1 MATDKTEKVEG
12 AVPVPSVSDTNANT
26 KTEAETQPS
35 DQKKKKEK
43 TKESKDGD
51 AKKDK
56 SKKPKKSKGKGG
68 DKKPEPEPKV
78 RSPYSIWIGNLP
90 YTVTKDDI
98 RKFFEPCGGEIT
110 RVNLPKKDG
119 KICGFAH
126 VDFNSA
132 EPVNLALAYSE
143 QKLGGRAVLIKD
155 ATDFTKTGAPSRVLP
170 LAKEVNTPAGDKAKT
185 PNAAGAESKKGK
197 KDASS
202 FRSKNAP
209 SPSLFV
215 GNLSF
220 DVKRRD
226 LKALFKPFGELVGVR
241 VATFEDNPEKCK
253 GFAYIDFKYTDN
265 ATKAM
270 QSSELKEI
278 AGRRTRIEYAGEE
291 ATRKGRPW
299 EFDPRYKFAQPK
311 HGFDRS
317 DNGGRQNK
325 RQRTFN
331 ATADADGDSD
341 GDVSM
346 DGGRK
351 EYMTRSKGNPAGRA
365 GGSGSQDPDVVINNM
380 EAKTEGYSVKFE
392 GSKITFGD

>member
-1 MATDKTEKVEG
+1 MATEKTEKVEDTKSE
-12 AVPVPSVSDTNANT
+12 AQVLDTNADINAG
-26 KTEAETQPS
+26 AETQSS
-35 DQKKKKEK
+35 DQKKKDK
-43 TKESKDGD
+43 TKAKESKDGD

-68 DKKPEPEPKV
+68 DKKPEPEPKQ
-78 RSPYSIWIGNLP
+78 RSPYSIWVGNLP
-90 YTVTKDDI
+90 YSVTKDDI

-126 VDFNSA
+126 VDFNSG
-132 EPVNLALAYSE
+132 EPVKLALAYSE

-155 ATDFTKTGAPSRVLP
+155 ATDFTKTGAPSRILP
-170 LAKEVNTPAGDKAKT
+170 LIKEAATQSGDKAKT
-185 PNAAGAESKKGK
+185 PSAAGTESKKGK

-202 FRSKNAP
+202 FRNKNPP

-215 GNLSF
+215 GNLGF

-270 QSSELKEI
+270 QAPELKEI

-299 EFDPRYKFAQPK
+299 EFDPRYKFAQPN

-325 RQRTFN
+325 RPRF
-331 ATADADGDSD
+331 AGADADGDSD
-341 GDVSM
+341 GD
-346 DGGRK
+346 
-351 EYMTRSKGNPAGRA
+351 
-365 GGSGSQDPDVVINNM
+365 
-380 EAKTEGYSVKFE
+380 
-392 GSKITFGD
+392 